1 MYNLQS
7 SYVILKMP
15 PKKRTKAQQER
26 CNKSIGKLTF
36 IKIELRNKELE
47 VGEIEKELLRLD
59 GEILI
64 KREIINSE
72 IITLDSLKIQL
83 LEVNKE
89 IHTKEM
95 RLHRR
100 HLR

>member
-1 MYNLQS
+1 
-7 SYVILKMP
+7 MP

-26 CNKSIGKLTF
+26 YNKSIGKLTF

-47 VGEIEKELLRLD
+47 VCEIEKELLRLD

-83 LEVNKE
+83 L
-89 IHTKEM
+89 
-95 RLHRR
+95 
-100 HLR
+100 